1 MPREYAS
8 RFTNAEPGG
17 GLILA
22 LAYGS
27 CRRLLWALALN
38 LRPAELLPDL
48 PVTRRSAL
56 PELADPFPDG
66 RRRRLSRLAAR
77 ARLQLRAAVGGLQP
91 RRLALGAFDYPDKVM
106 RHHMRHHRRP
116 SSVLSVKPGEH
127 QT

>member
-1 MPREYAS
+1 MPR

-27 CRRLLWALALN
+27 CRRLLRALALN

-66 RRRRLSRLAAR
+66 CRRLSRLAAR

-91 RRLALGAFDYPDKVM
+91 RRLTFGAFDYLDEVM
-106 RHHMRHHRRP
+106 PCHRATFFSLEREA
-116 SSVLSVKPGEH
+116 G
-127 QT
+127 